1 MVKLIFRYGTMNSSK
16 TANLLMVAL
25 NYINQNKKV
34 ILIKPKCDTRF
45 GENNIKSRAFEN
57 GMEADIILDPK
68 ENNLE
73 QYLLLFKNPVAIL
86 VDECQ
91 FLSRENIE
99 SLRNCKLNIPV
110 ICYGLRTDYT
120 GQLFTGS
127 LRLME
132 IADTI
137 EEIKN
142 VCVWCNNKA
151 IINAKYLVD
160 ELGNKTIIKNGSN
173 EIDLG
178 AEEKYIPICWNCW
191 K

>member
-16 TANLLMVAL
+16 TANLLMVAH
-25 NYINQNKKV
+25 NYKNQNKKV

-68 ENNLE
+68 ENNLDHS
-73 QYLLLFKNPVAIL
+73 LSLFENPVAIL

-91 FLSRENIE
+91 FLSRGNINA
-99 SLRNCKLNIPV
+99 LRNCNLDIPV

-120 GQLFTGS
+120 GQLFSGS
-127 LRLME
+127 LRLMA

-137 EEIKN
+137 EEIKT

-151 IINAKYLVD
+151 TINAKYLVD
-160 ELGNKTIIKNGSN
+160 ESGNKTIIRNGST

>member
-1 MVKLIFRYGTMNSSK
+1 MNSSK
-16 TANLLMVAL
+16 TANLLMVAH
-25 NYINQNKKV
+25 NYKNQNKKV

-68 ENNLE
+68 DNNLE

-91 FLSRENIE
+91 FLSRANIDC
-99 SLRNCKLNIPV
+99 LRNCNLDIPV

-120 GQLFTGS
+120 GQLFSGS
-127 LRLME
+127 LRLMA

-137 EEIKN
+137 EEIKT

-151 IINAKYLVD
+151 TINAKYLVD
-160 ELGNKTIIKNGSN
+160 ESGNKTVIRNGST

-178 AEEKYIPICWNCW
+178 AEEKYIPLCWNCW

>member
-16 TANLLMVAL
+16 TANLLMVAH
-25 NYINQNKKV
+25 NYIDQDKKV

-45 GENNIKSRAFEN
+45 GENNIKSRAFEQ
-57 GMEADIILDPK
+57 GMKADIILDPK
-68 ENNLE
+68 ETNLE
-73 QYLLLFKNPVAIL
+73 HSLLLFKNPVAIL

-91 FLSRENIE
+91 FLSRENID
-99 SLRNCKLNIPV
+99 SLRNCNLDIPV

-120 GQLFTGS
+120 GQLFSGS

-137 EEIKN
+137 EEIKT

-151 IINAKYLVD
+151 TINAKYLVD
-160 ELGNKTIIKNGSN
+160 DSGEKTIIRNGST